1 MISNITCSGGG
12 PLIALPSEIAADW
25 RGTLPPI
32 GANVPDGWRWGDSPY
47 IECDYDRACG
57 NIEKIGRFGYDYF
70 GVLSVNNSK
79 SFVFTC
85 EQVISFK
92 ENEQGGILIG
102 NFHQYDALDQ
112 FLATVDDNSW
122 TLYTDTC
129 ELKEGKLY
137 IFDSAFEG
145 YANAEE
151 IRAYD
156 HVVVGNPGPGKY
168 NVYHQNTADKVGL
181 LKFVRI

>member
-1 MISNITCSGGG
+1 MISDITCSGGG

-47 IECDYDRACG
+47 IECDYDRAFG

-70 GVLSVNNSK
+70 GVLGVNNSRA
-79 SFVFTC
+79 FVFTC

-92 ENEQGGILIG
+92 ENENGGMLIG
-102 NFHQYDALDQ
+102 NFHEYDKLDQ

-122 TLYTDTC
+122 TL
-129 ELKEGKLY
+129 
-137 IFDSAFEG
+137 
-145 YANAEE
+145 N
-151 IRAYD
+151 
-156 HVVVGNPGPGKY
+156 
-168 NVYHQNTADKVGL
+168 
-181 LKFVRI
+181 LKFVNLKKVSSIFLILHTKVKQMLKKSKHMIMLWLEIWVQANTMCITKTQTTRSVC

>member
-32 GANVPDGWRWGDSPY
+32 GANVPDGWRWGSSPY

-70 GVLSVNNSK
+70 GVIPVKEAQAIIFS
-79 SFVFTC
+79 C

-92 ENEQGGILIG
+92 ENDEGGILIG
-102 NFHQYDALDQ
+102 NFHEYEKLDE
-112 FLATVDDNSW
+112 FLGTIDDSKW
-122 TLYTDTC
+122 ELYNQPL
-129 ELKEGKLY
+129 ELKEGKLF

-145 YANAEE
+145 YADAEQ
-151 IRAYD
+151 IRAFD
-156 HVVVGNPGPGKY
+156 HVVVGNPGAGKY
-168 NVYHQNTADKVGL
+168 NVYHQNTDDNVGL